1 MTTPAPVRM
10 VAAALALA
18 LSALAAQA
26 NPAHAQSI
34 TPEQSAA
41 MDIAARVRQTL
52 IAQQKRQLLGADE
65 GGDGAS
71 LVPAFE
77 EWKRRVLDPL
87 VARAAACQQKM
98 EALNQLVAYQRQREL
113 LGLGGDDGE
122 LDARLARW
130 TEDCLAEAYER
141 CVARHDLGM
150 VNTML
155 GLARMR
161 ELFGLATPIDALVD
175 GCLTFELDWSLDLTL
190 TDFWNMKARATVPVN
205 ALKGMVGSD
214 ATVEIEGP
222 KPLLDCIRIS
232 LVGLDPRA
240 RVEDF
245 RVQVHEPSTWETAL
259 DAAEQERGPAPFFPR
274 EALPVDEIV
283 VQLVPG
289 RGELRQEVTCPDMGG
304 QFPSGGW
311 PGSYLGMDPVQ
322 ISEIAG
328 QPSDGPAPLLPTT
341 SRGDALTLRFRAS
354 EGEIPQGY
362 LFAVRQY
369 ENAMPFEIHAT
380 AMLLHTPPP
389 MPPLRSGGKRTPL
402 RSR

>member
-1 MTTPAPVRM
+1 MTTPAPVRT

-18 LSALAAQA
+18 LSALAA
-26 NPAHAQSI
+26 PATAVHAQSI

-41 MDIAARVRQTL
+41 MDIAARVRQTV
-52 IAQQKRQLLGADE
+52 IAQRDRQLIGVDE
-65 GGDGAS
+65 GGEGAS
-71 LVPAFE
+71 LAPAFE
-77 EWKRRVLDPL
+77 EWKQRVLDPL
-87 VARAAACQQKM
+87 VARAGTCQQKM
-98 EALNQLVAYQRQREL
+98 EALNQLVAYQRQKEL
-113 LGLGGDDGE
+113 LGAGDGDGE

-141 CVARHDLGM
+141 CVTRHDLGM

-155 GLARMR
+155 GLARVR
-161 ELFGLATPIDALVD
+161 ELFGLPTPIDALVD
-175 GCLTFELDWSLDLTL
+175 GCLTFELDWSLDLGL
-190 TDFWNMKARATVPVN
+190 TDFWHMKARAIVPVN

-214 ATVEIEGP
+214 AKVEIEGP
-222 KPLLDCIRIS
+222 TSLVDCFRIS
-232 LVGLDPRA
+232 LVGLDRNA

-245 RVQVHEPSTWETAL
+245 RVLVHEPSTWETAL
-259 DAAEQERGPAPFFPR
+259 DAADQERGPAPFFPR

-289 RGELRQEVTCPDMGG
+289 RGELRQEMTCPESGG

-311 PGSYLGMDPVQ
+311 PGSYLGMDPAQ
-322 ISEIAG
+322 ISELAG
-328 QPSDGPAPLLPTT
+328 QAFEGPAPLLPTT
-341 SRGDALTLRFRAS
+341 PRNGALTLRFRAS

-369 ENAMPFEIHAT
+369 ENGMPFEIHAT